1 MTKIVLADDHQVVRR
16 GIKTLLS
23 TESDFDIIGE
33 AGNGLETVDLVTKLQ
48 PDILVLDLGMPG
60 INGLEVTRQLDKSSP
75 RTGILILSMYNNQAY
90 VVEALLCGA
99 KAYIVK
105 EASSEELVKAIRE
118 VIAGHRYLSTSLS
131 PLIFPLNCSRLPGSI
146 FSFKPELPSS
156 F

>member
-75 RTGILILSMYNNQAY
+75 GTGILVLSMYNNQAY
-90 VVEALLCGA
+90 VTEALLCGA
-99 KAYIVK
+99 RAYIVK
-105 EASSEELVKAIRE
+105 EASSEELVPAIRE
-118 VIAGHRYLSTSLS
+118 VIAGHRYLSASLS
-131 PLIFPLNCSRLPGSI
+131 PSIFPPN
-146 FSFKPELPSS
+146 
-156 F
+156 